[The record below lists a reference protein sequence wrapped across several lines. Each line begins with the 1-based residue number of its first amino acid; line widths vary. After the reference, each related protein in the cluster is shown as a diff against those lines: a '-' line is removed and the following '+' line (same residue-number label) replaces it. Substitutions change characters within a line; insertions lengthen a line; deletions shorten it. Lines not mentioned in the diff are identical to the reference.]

1 MTQQQDESLPDLLTA
16 NIETIAGMHAASERA
31 VPQHQR
37 FIETVTGH
45 LGRPTSLYLMLAFI
59 AIWVTGNLA
68 AVHEHTKVIDR
79 PPFEWLQGIVTCSGL
94 IVSTMVLITQN
105 RQSRIAEQRAHFDIQ
120 VNLLAEQ
127 KIAKLIGL
135 VEELRQ
141 DLPNVRNRIDPE
153 AEAMKQAADP
163 QIVAQELRR
172 TIVEAE
178 QIVEETEQS

>member
-1 MTQQQDESLPDLLTA
+1 
-16 NIETIAGMHAASERA
+16 
-31 VPQHQR
+31 
-37 FIETVTGH
+37 
-45 LGRPTSLYLMLAFI
+45 
-59 AIWVTGNLA
+59 
-68 AVHEHTKVIDR
+68 
-79 PPFEWLQGIVTCSGL
+79 
-94 IVSTMVLITQN
+94 
-105 RQSRIAEQRAHFDIQ
+105 
-120 VNLLAEQ
+120 
-127 KIAKLIGL
+127 